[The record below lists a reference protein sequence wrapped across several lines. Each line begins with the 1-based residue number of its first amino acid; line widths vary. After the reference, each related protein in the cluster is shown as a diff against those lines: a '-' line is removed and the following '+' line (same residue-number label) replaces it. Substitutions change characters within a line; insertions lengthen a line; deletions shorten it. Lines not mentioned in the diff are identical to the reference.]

1 MFSDILRAFGIIGG
15 WGIMAW
21 GVLFLLSMLG
31 MGVESSS
38 EAGIISFGVVAFVTS
53 VTMEVR
59 DWCRFNR
66 LVVEKR

>member
-15 WGIMAW
+15 WAFMAW
-21 GVLFLLSMLG
+21 LSLFLLSMLG

-53 VTMEVR
+53 VTMEIR
-59 DWCRFNR
+59 DWLRLNR
-66 LVVEKR
+66 VVVEKR